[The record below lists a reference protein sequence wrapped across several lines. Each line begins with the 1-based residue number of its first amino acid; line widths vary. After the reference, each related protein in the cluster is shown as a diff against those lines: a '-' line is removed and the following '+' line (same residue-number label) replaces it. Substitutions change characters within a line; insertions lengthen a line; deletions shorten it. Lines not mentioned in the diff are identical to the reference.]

1 MADIQQYFWTDE
13 VASVTGVKLRTDVPT
28 ITPVELKMPWFEG
41 SHETLVYLGL
51 QIVKTASKEVAI
63 QAIASAVGILFK
75 QKRDML
81 GGKGEKKILTNL
93 DDPAKPVEDRDA
105 ADLVGTEWDT
115 GAQITAGEINALMGD
130 MDEIAAFFALL
141 FFAGTKKRTDRNRD
155 AFNKNRV
162 QNVKSTTNEDLLIFI
177 ENSPLITDKVLD
189 TAYAA
194 FNSFLANRMYL
205 VSQTVQLCAGVYV
218 GPALAFQNMFL
229 LLEDTGLGTL
239 RIIKEAILKY
249 PFIRAK
255 MPELASELH
264 AADQGQRAIRRINE
278 NERPFCKAIYGNRF
292 VPVAQND
299 VANLFGVCKKT
310 LAYTVA
316 TYRNF
321 EGGSV
326 SERQEE
332 IIQAEL
338 EAAGVAITTSEAT
351 PPSS

>member
-1 MADIQQYFWTDE
+1 MADIQQYFWSDE
-13 VASVTGVKLRTDVPT
+13 VASVTGVKLRTDVPP
-28 ITPVELKMPWFEG
+28 ITPVELKMSWFEG
-41 SHETLVYLGL
+41 GHETLVYLAL
-51 QIVKTASKEVAI
+51 QILKTGSKDVAI
-63 QAIASAVGILFK
+63 QAIASAVGILLK

-81 GGKGEKKILTNL
+81 GGKGEKKTLTNL
-93 DDPAKPVEDRDA
+93 DDPAAPVENRDA
-105 ADLVGTEWDT
+105 GDLVGTEWDT
-115 GAQITAGEINALMGD
+115 GARITAGEVAALMGD
-130 MDEIAAFFALL
+130 MDEIAAFFALM
-141 FFAGTKKRTDRNRD
+141 FFAGTKKRTDKNRD
-155 AFNKNRV
+155 AFNKNRI
-162 QNVKSTTNEDLLIFI
+162 QNVKSTTNEELLIFI

-205 VSQTVQLCAGVYV
+205 VSQTVHLCAGVYV

-249 PFIRAK
+249 PFIRAR

-338 EAAGVAITTSEAT
+338 EAAGVTTPGSTET
-351 PPSS
+351 PAA